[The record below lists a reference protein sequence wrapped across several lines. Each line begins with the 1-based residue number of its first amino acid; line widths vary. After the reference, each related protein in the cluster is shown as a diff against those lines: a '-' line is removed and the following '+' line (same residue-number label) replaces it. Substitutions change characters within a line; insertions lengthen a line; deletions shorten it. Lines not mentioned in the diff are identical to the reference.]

1 MSSLEGKRDG
11 RFSRET
17 RRGQTRHSPQED
29 ARPSE
34 LAGMSRHGRGSLRP
48 ALERDGPDDHL
59 VVDGS
64 QGGADEGADPE
75 DPLPRHK
82 SVRVRGSA
90 IACEGD
96 VIAGPCPGR

>member
-17 RRGQTRHSPQED
+17 RRGQTRHSPPQED
-29 ARPSE
+29 ARPSG
-34 LAGMSRHGRGSLRP
+34 LACMSQHTRGSLRP

-82 SVRVRGSA
+82 SVRGSA

-96 VIAGPCPGR
+96 VFAGPCPGR